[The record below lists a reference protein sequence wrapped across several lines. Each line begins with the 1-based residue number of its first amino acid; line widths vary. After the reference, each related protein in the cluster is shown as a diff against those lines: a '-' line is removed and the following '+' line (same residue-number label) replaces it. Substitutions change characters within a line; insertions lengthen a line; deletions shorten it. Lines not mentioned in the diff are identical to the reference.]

1 MLDVDDLYPEH
12 PKLVGLG
19 TWCEVAGWLNLAAL
33 CWCKRYLTDG
43 VLPRAIVWR
52 LAAFRGMAIDGVPV
66 TPEAVAAKLVE
77 ARLWKER
84 GPDYLIHDFLE
95 YQESKDAILAR
106 REAFRRRQ
114 RKHRASEALASVTP
128 SVTRDISVTHASVT
142 RDSGVT
148 IASPSPSP
156 SIEDPDARA
165 RATQVEGRTRAREP
179 GAGRSVQPA
188 RSPAT
193 AERTRRGPARAAPS
207 PPRVAGPPMRLGDI
221 LTQAMAAAGRAPP
234 AAVEVPTGVG
244 VKS

>member
-33 CWCKRYLTDG
+33 AWCKRYLTDG

-114 RKHRASEALASVTP
+114 RKHRDSLKESSVTP
-128 SVTRDISVTHASVT
+128 DVTRDT
-142 RDSGVT
+142 RVT

-165 RATQVEGRTRAREP
+165 RATQVEGRTRAREED
-179 GAGRSVQPA
+179 RSA
-188 RSPAT
+188 HRI
-193 AERTRRGPARAAPS
+193 RHGPARAALS
-207 PPRVAGPPMRLGDI
+207 PPRAAGPPMRLGDI
-221 LTQAMAAAGRAPP
+221 LAQAMAAAGRAPP
-234 AAVEVPTGVG
+234 SAAEVPTGVG
-244 VKS
+244 AKR